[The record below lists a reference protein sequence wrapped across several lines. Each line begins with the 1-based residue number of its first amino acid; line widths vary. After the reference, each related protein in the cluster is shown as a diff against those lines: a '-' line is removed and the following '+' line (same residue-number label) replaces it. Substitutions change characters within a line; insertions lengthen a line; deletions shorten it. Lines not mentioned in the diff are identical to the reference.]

1 MDRESLLE
9 MINNPESI
17 LKADKKTLK
26 QRIEQQRLTADEYA
40 EAAIDTGKSKGRE
53 LVVDILNGSL
63 GSLIFDVIE
72 TGDELGQNISDMK
85 KSLVVASYVQKS
97 DDHDKALQC
106 IVDLI
111 TDPYGL
117 TLYSKLIE
125 ILNDSPADDDTL
137 NVLANVLRNISND
150 SDLKEHFSNKRVVL
164 SMIAKLSPQ
173 ALLVLQ
179 KANRWPIMK
188 APNKASITVGGIM
201 NGDNSEYIAQ
211 GLLKTEIFND
221 ISITSLGLA
230 IKELEVN
237 GLCFTAS
244 GTFGG
249 ENTVQETLTDSG
261 KEVYKLIY

>member
-1 MDRESLLE
+1 MDRESLLK
-9 MINNPESI
+9 MVNNPESI
-17 LKADKKTLK
+17 LKADKKTLE
-26 QRIEQQRLTADEYA
+26 QRIKQQKLTADEYS

-53 LVVDILNGSL
+53 LVVDVLNGSW

-85 KSLVVASYVQKS
+85 KSLVIASYVQKS
-97 DDHDKALQC
+97 DDHEKALQH

-150 SDLKEHFSNKRVVL
+150 DDLKQHFSNKRVVL
-164 SMIAKLSPQ
+164 AMIAKLSPQ
-173 ALLVLQ
+173 ALVVLQ
-179 KANRWPIMK
+179 RTHSWPIMEMPSVGI
-188 APNKASITVGGIM
+188 AVGGVLS
-201 NGDNSEYIAQ
+201 GDNAEYIAQ
-211 GLLKTEIFND
+211 GLLKYGIFND
-221 ISITSLGLA
+221 ISAMSLGLA

-237 GLCFTAS
+237 GLCVT
-244 GTFGG
+244 GTGMYNG
-249 ENTVQETLTDSG
+249 KNAVQEMLTDSG
-261 KEVYKLIY
+261 KEVYKLIQ

>member
-1 MDRESLLE
+1 M
-9 MINNPESI
+9 
-17 LKADKKTLK
+17 
-26 QRIEQQRLTADEYA
+26 
-40 EAAIDTGKSKGRE
+40 
-53 LVVDILNGSL
+53 
-63 GSLIFDVIE
+63 
-72 TGDELGQNISDMK
+72 
-85 KSLVVASYVQKS
+85 
-97 DDHDKALQC
+97 
-106 IVDLI
+106 
-111 TDPYGL
+111 
-117 TLYSKLIE
+117 YSKLIE

-179 KANRWPIMK
+179 KTNRWPIME

-211 GLLKTEIFND
+211 GLLETGIFND

-244 GTFGG
+244 GTVDGK
-249 ENTVQETLTDSG
+249 NVVQETLTDSG
-261 KEVYKLIY
+261 KEVYKLIQ